1 MGCCTRDES
10 SLISMPR
17 PVIML
22 GGWGICSWQLS
33 RDAVRRP
40 FPPCLFISIHIPELV
55 ELKGWYHAEIVMR
68 HGVWLWVRP
77 PTYSTSK

>member
-40 FPPCLFISIHIPELV
+40 FPPCFIYLDSYSRAC
-55 ELKGWYHAEIVMR
+55 GAERMV
-68 HGVWLWVRP
+68 P
-77 PTYSTSK
+77 C